1 MILILAEFKI
11 PRTTRLRSGWRP
23 REANTCPRS
32 GEGAKRSNPMSK
44 EQQLHGHRRAKKS
57 YSKSKVR
64 RGGPE
69 EITLVQGK
77 RNPSKAVGVVR
88 RHQRAH
94 ILKQ

>member
-1 MILILAEFKI
+1 
-11 PRTTRLRSGWRP
+11 
-23 REANTCPRS
+23 
-32 GEGAKRSNPMSK
+32 MSK